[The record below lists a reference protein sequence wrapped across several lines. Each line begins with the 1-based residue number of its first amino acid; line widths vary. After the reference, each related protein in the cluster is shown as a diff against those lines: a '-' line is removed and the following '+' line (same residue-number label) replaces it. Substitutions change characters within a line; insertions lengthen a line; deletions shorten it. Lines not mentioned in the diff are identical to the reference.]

1 MNAMT
6 DSRHLLEDLLADNA
20 GDDATEDPVLLERR
34 ERCAE
39 RVMDWTAAR
48 ICACE
53 GLVREAET
61 A

>member
-6 DSRHLLEDLLADNA
+6 DTRRLLAELLADDDC
-20 GDDATEDPVLLERR
+20 DDATDDPVLLERR

-39 RVMDWTAAR
+39 RVMDWTVAR

-53 GLVREAET
+53 GLVREA

>member
-6 DSRHLLEDLLADNA
+6 DTKRLLAELLADDA
-20 GDDATEDPVLLERR
+20 GDDAAEDPVLIERR

-39 RVMDWTAAR
+39 RVMDWTVAR

-53 GLVREAET
+53 GLVREAES

>member
-1 MNAMT
+1 MNATT
-6 DSRHLLEDLLADNA
+6 DTKHLLAELLADDA
-20 GDDATEDPVLLERR
+20 CDDAAEDLALLERR

-39 RVMDWTAAR
+39 RVMDWTVAR

-53 GLVREAET
+53 GLVREAES